1 VLWTALTGDDEGGSI
16 VLSYLLQYKAVSS
29 NNWITL
35 LGGSSDSKAL
45 EFKVTSGVVAG
56 SQYNFRILARN
67 KYGSGQYSD
76 IFTLKASSF
85 PSAMTSPTV

>member
-1 VLWTALTGDDEGGSI
+1 MGQISRGTDTSTSVLHVTWAALTGDDEGGSM
-16 VLSYLLQYKAVSS
+16 VLSYFLQYKSTSS

-35 LGGSSDSKAL
+35 LGGSADSKAL
-45 EFKVTSGVVAG
+45 EFRVTSGVVAG

-76 IFTLKASSF
+76 I
-85 PSAMTSPTV
+85 